1 MQESG
6 QLTLLEPLVD
16 GLLKCMLDQSKK
28 VQEAACSAVA
38 TLEEEA
44 GTVLLPFGELTAF
57 I

>member
-6 QLTLLEPLVD
+6 QLTLLEPLVN